1 LNIYAIVETGGKQYR
16 VSSGQIIEVEKLGV
30 LEGEN
35 VELNRVLLI
44 ADGDKVTLGTPTIE
58 GAKVMATSKGDD
70 RADKIIVYK
79 YKNKTRYSKKTGH
92 KQPFTRLSI
101 DQIIGSG
108 AEAGGTAQAE
118 PAKRVRRRKSEV
130 TESGS

>member
-1 LNIYAIVETGGKQYR
+1 
-16 VSSGQIIEVEKLGV
+16 VSSGQVIEVEKLGV
-30 LEGEN
+30 LEGET
-35 VELNRVLLI
+35 VEMDRVLLI
-44 ADGDKVTLGTPTIE
+44 ADGDNVTLGTPTIE

-108 AEAGGTAQAE
+108 ASGSTAQAE

>member
-1 LNIYAIVETGGKQYR
+1 
-16 VSSGQIIEVEKLGV
+16 VSSGQIIQVEKLGV
-30 LEGEN
+30 LEGES
-35 VELNRVLLI
+35 VEMDRVLLI

-108 AEAGGTAQAE
+108 AEAAGTAQPE